1 MTKAQQIMHRGVQ
14 TIAENATLADAAM
27 HMRESQ
33 IGALPVRDVQ
43 GYPVGIIT
51 DRDIV
56 VKAIATGADP
66 MTTTVGEV
74 AHDNLITVDTD
85 TDLDDVLS
93 IMEQHQ
99 IRRLPVME
107 ADDLVGIITEADLA
121 RHLSEKKTGK
131 FIEAICAP

>member
-1 MTKAQQIMHRGVQ
+1 MSKAQHIMHRGVQ

-27 HMRESQ
+27 QMRESEV
-33 IGALPVRDVQ
+33 GALPVRDVQ
-43 GYPVGIIT
+43 GYTVGMIT

-56 VKAIATGADP
+56 VKGIATGLDP
-66 MTTTVGEV
+66 MTTTVGAV
-74 AHDNLITVDTD
+74 AHFDLITVDTD
-85 TDLDDVLS
+85 TDLDDVLA
-93 IMEQHQ
+93 IMEENR

-131 FIEAICAP
+131 FVEAICAP